1 MWWHWNSNSCRFSDG
16 YLWLTESADHTQQD
30 QTIAK
35 LESDGWIELQ
45 KPAADDGSVLM
56 QLTTPNGV
64 SHIVVMLNGDRVD
77 ARQKLGKNAVI
88 PNPGEP

>member
-1 MWWHWNSNSCRFSDG
+1 M
-16 YLWLTESADHTQQD
+16 TESADHTQQD

-35 LESDGWIELQ
+35 LEADGWIVIQ
-45 KPAADDGSVLM
+45 NPAAPDGSVLM
-56 QLTTPNGV
+56 QLTTANGQQ

-77 ARQKLGKNAVI
+77 ARQKLGKNTPI

>member
-1 MWWHWNSNSCRFSDG
+1 V
-16 YLWLTESADHTQQD
+16 TESADHTQQD

-35 LESDGWIELQ
+35 LKQDGWIVLQ
-45 KPAADDGSVLM
+45 NPAADDGSVLM
-56 QLTTPNGV
+56 QLTTPNGQQ

-77 ARQKLGKNAVI
+77 ARQKLGKNPVI